1 MNETAVPP
9 APTVPPAP
17 GAPAPKKKGLSPL
30 AWFAIGCGGL
40 ILLGLGSCFVMT
52 AFVANKAKNF
62 VEDIEKNPDAA
73 AVKAAEMAMR
83 LNPDV
88 EVVSSDPEAG
98 TLTVRDKASGKE
110 VTFNLEDI
118 KAGRLSIESGDEKI
132 GVDFDATDHGT
143 GSMTITSDEGT
154 MKFGGGD
161 GSKVPDWVPTFPG
174 ARADSFSSLEA
185 NGQRS
190 GSFAIRTADS
200 TESVLEFYALKLQ
213 AAGFQIER
221 STFQTNGAL
230 AGTIGGSAEGRTVNV
245 TVASQEGE
253 TQGLVTYSEKR

>member
-9 APTVPPAP
+9 TPPAP

-52 AFVANKAKNF
+52 AFVANKAKKF

-88 EVVSSDPEAG
+88 EVVASNPEAG

-118 KAGRLSIESGDEKI
+118 KSGRLSIESGDERI

-154 MKFGGGD
+154 MRFGGGD
-161 GSKVPDWVPTFPG
+161 GSQVPDWVPSYPG
-174 ARADSFSSLEA
+174 VRADAFSNVEA
-185 NGQRS
+185 NGERS
-190 GSFAIRTADS
+190 GSFSIRTSDS
-200 TESVLEFYALKLQ
+200 TEALLEFFATKLE
-213 AAGFQIER
+213 AAGFEIDR
-221 STFQTNGAL
+221 TTFETNGAL
-230 AGTIGGSAEGRTVNV
+230 AGTISGRAGGRTVNV
-245 TVASQEGE
+245 TVATQEGE
-253 TQGLVTYSEKR
+253 TQGLVAYSEKR